1 MASIEE
7 IKELRQQTGV
17 SVSECKRALEES
29 SGDLKKAKE
38 LLRQW
43 GKEVADKKSE
53 RETSEGIVDSYIH
66 PNRKL
71 GVLLELNCETDFVA
85 KSKEFQSLAHE
96 ICLQIA
102 AAKPLFLKEEDIN
115 EKVLD
120 GERKIYEEQVKDSGK
135 PEEITKQIVEGK
147 LKKYKEQISLL
158 SQPWIKDESKT
169 IGELLKDSI
178 AKIGENISIK
188 RFERFEI

>member
-17 SVSECKRALEES
+17 SVSECKKALEES

-43 GKEVADKKSE
+43 GKEVANKKSE

-66 PNRKL
+66 PNKKV

-85 KSKEFQSLAHE
+85 KSNEFKELAHE
-96 ICLQIA
+96 LCLQIA
-102 AAKPLFLKEEDIN
+102 ALKPLFLKQEDIP
-115 EKVLD
+115 EKFLD
-120 GERKIYEEQVKDSGK
+120 GERKIYQEQVKDSGK
-135 PEEITKQIVEGK
+135 PENVTKQIVEGK
-147 LKKYKEQISLL
+147 LNKYKEEVSLL
-158 SQPWIKDESKT
+158 SQSWIKDQNKT
-169 IGELLKDSI
+169 IREVLKEYI

>member
-102 AAKPLFLKEEDIN
+102 AAKPLFLREEDIN

>member
-17 SVSECKRALEES
+17 SVSECKKALEES

-43 GKEVADKKSE
+43 GKEVANKKSE
-53 RETSEGIVDSYIH
+53 RETSEGIIDSYIH
-66 PNRKL
+66 PNKKL

-85 KSKEFQSLAHE
+85 KSKEFQDLAHE

-102 AAKPLFLKEEDIN
+102 AAKPLFLQEEDIP
-115 EKVLD
+115 EDFLG

-135 PEEITKQIVEGK
+135 PEDIKNQIVEGK
-147 LKKYKEQISLL
+147 LKKYKEEISLL
-158 SQPWIKDESKT
+158 SQPWIKSQDKT
-169 IGELLKDSI
+169 VRELLKENV

-188 RFERFEI
+188 SFKRFEI